1 MDKSK
6 IDIPI
11 VSATKVP
18 EIDLYVMEIKLSVEN
33 VETLGDATKERRAEF
48 QGYASKEVLEAALD
62 MMRSVVADDSVD

>member
-18 EIDLYVMEIKLSVEN
+18 EIEPYIMEVKLSVEN

-48 QGYASKEVLEAALD
+48 HGYASKEILETALD
-62 MMRSVVADDSVD
+62 MMRSVVADASVD